1 MARVRGIAR
10 TAALAA
16 YMFALFASIATVGIV
31 AYPGSL
37 EPPNRLWTIVLAIA
51 FSLTR
56 LVRTRLPR
64 GDEVRIDEMV
74 GLSALWLTN
83 IETIVIS
90 IVLSGLVDVLTPRT
104 PTAHSSRGERLLD
117 TVRRVAV
124 VSLVYPAVSLSRG
137 QMGERLLFG
146 VLGAGVLYV
155 ALDVLAVSTQQRVLV
170 PSDGPRGVVS
180 VFRPLASIYLVHI
193 AMAAVVVRV
202 SSMLGVG
209 AFLIALLMT
218 LILQNGLN
226 LYLRIRRAYAETIDV
241 LAQAAELDRPA
252 DAGHARRVAD
262 LSIALGRRLGMA
274 GIDLEQLGYAALLHD
289 VGRIGHPEADSGGEH
304 AVRGAQIVES
314 IPFLSPVAPL
324 IAGHHCVDETSDPA
338 PATGAI
344 VVGVCSD
351 FDRLRSKHGSTIA
364 LQRMVASEGGVVR
377 RRVIGELIRVVAAT
391 EVRP

>member
-1 MARVRGIAR
+1 M
-10 TAALAA
+10 AALVA
-16 YMFALFASIATVGIV
+16 YLFALLLSIAVVGIT
-31 AYPGSL
+31 AYPGHL
-37 EPPNRLWTIVLAIA
+37 EPPNRLWTVVLAVA

-56 LVRTRLPR
+56 LVSTRLPR

-83 IETIVIS
+83 IETILMSS
-90 IVLSGLVDVLTPRT
+90 ILSGLVDVFVPRESGARS
-104 PTAHSSRGERLLD
+104 PLGERLLG
-117 TVRRVAV
+117 TVRRIAV
-124 VSLVYPAVSLSRG
+124 ISLVYPAVILSRG
-137 QMGERLLFG
+137 ETGERLLFG
-146 VLGAGVLYV
+146 VLAAGVLYV
-155 ALDVLAVSTQQRVLV
+155 ALDVFAVSTQQRILV

-202 SSMLGVG
+202 SSSLGVG

-226 LYLRIRRAYAETIDV
+226 LYLRIRRAYAETIEV

-262 LSIALGRRLGMA
+262 LSIAVGRRLGMA
-274 GIDLEQLGYAALLHD
+274 GVGLEQLGYAALLHD
-289 VGRIGHPEADSGGEH
+289 LGRIGHAEADFGGEH
-304 AVRGAQIVES
+304 AVRGARIVES

-324 IAGHHCVDETSDPA
+324 IADHHCVDETDNPT

-364 LQRMVASEGGVVR
+364 LQRMVASEGGQVR
-377 RRVIGELIRVVAAT
+377 RRVIGELIRVIAAT
-391 EVRP
+391 EVRS